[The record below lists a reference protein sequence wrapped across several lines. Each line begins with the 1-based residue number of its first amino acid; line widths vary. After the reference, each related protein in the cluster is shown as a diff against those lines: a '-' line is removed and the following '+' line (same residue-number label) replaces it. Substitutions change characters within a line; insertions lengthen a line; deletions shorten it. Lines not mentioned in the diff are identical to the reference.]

1 MLGTS
6 IDSACRI
13 AVARCCGEVGKKSV
27 GRCASFGDKVEDT
40 TDTFCVVFSTRLG
53 DDLYLLDSRC
63 RHCFK
68 HLLGVLAEHWVG
80 TSVDIYLKVSTA
92 IYFDVVIAIDSDHRH
107 LTKHFDDSI
116 RLSGRVF
123 AQVVD
128 KFVGLCLDDGLAC
141 YDFHF
146 VEHLFAVFDDDASEV
161 GNRVGI
167 SHFKAHGGL
176 LSTDGSECDVVATR
190 RGESLSKTTVL
201 VCDTDFDRLGIFL
214 TRINADCDVR
224 LALVE

>member
-1 MLGTS
+1 MGVFKLTNVGVIGTKCHLPLLGTS

-63 RHCFK
+63 RHSFK

-80 TSVDIYLKVSTA
+80 TSVDIYLKVSAA
-92 IYFDVVIAIDSDHRH
+92 IYLDVVIAIDSDHRY
-107 LTKHFDDSI
+107 LPKHFDDSI

-123 AQVVD
+123 AQVVNQ
-128 KFVGLCLDDGLAC
+128 FVGLCFNNRLAC
-141 YDFHF
+141 YNLDTLQYFLIIF
-146 VEHLFAVFDDDASEV
+146 YDYTSEV
-161 GNRVGI
+161 CSRVGV
-167 SHFKAHGGL
+167 SHF
-176 LSTDGSECDVVATR
+176 EV
-190 RGESLSKTTVL
+190 
-201 VCDTDFDRLGIFL
+201 
-214 TRINADCDVR
+214 
-224 LALVE
+224 